1 MSESSP
7 RRARLWRYL
16 GYTAGALLVFVLF
29 LVVGSWL
36 AVRVWGP
43 EFARERL
50 ETALT
55 SALDRPTRVEH
66 VSVRPWL
73 GRVVIGNVTAGAR
86 PGAARLRRPGQRNAD
101 PDAWHD
107 SEPAAGSRCDERDRH
122 LAGARARRRKAPR
135 ARRAARSRGAHRAH
149 AARRPPSGGYVGE
162 EPCHRR

>member
-66 VSVRPWL
+66 VSVQPWL

-86 PGAARLRRPGQRNAD
+86 PGEPGPHYLKLARLEVNLGVSSL
-101 PDAWHD
+101 W
-107 SEPAAGSRCDERDRH
+107 
-122 LAGARARRRKAPR
+122 RRRLGLRSIPLHDPRLPIPGGGRAPPR
-135 ARRAARSRGAHRAH
+135 EN
-149 AARRPPSGGYVGE
+149 PIVPEGGPG
-162 EPCHRR
+162 